1 MNIKYLLSAAVIST
15 TLSTAALAG
24 SGSDKDGSKFNDAW
38 LDGKAETTLL
48 LNKNLNSF
56 KIDTDVKD
64 SVVTLSGNVNNSID
78 RSLAEELITGLD
90 GVKDVENN
98 IVIVDKKPV
107 DEKMAAQLNSAKV
120 ASVVK
125 SKLLL
130 DTEVSG
136 TTIDVDVKGGVVTLR
151 GEVDSDAEKDLAG
164 AIAKNTSD
172 VEKVVN
178 KLQIAN
184 S

>member
-1 MNIKYLLSAAVIST
+1 M
-15 TLSTAALAG
+15 
-24 SGSDKDGSKFNDAW
+24 
-38 LDGKAETTLL
+38 
-48 LNKNLNSF
+48 
-56 KIDTDVKD
+56 
-64 SVVTLSGNVNNSID
+64 VTLSGNVNNSID